1 MVWELVC
8 VNVEDNVYI
17 LWLSRMTTANKQ
29 TDTRSITLQQFQGW
43 AQFRSSPNVIKCS
56 NLVFGTV
63 NYYGWLILLFPYL
76 KYYGYYV

>member
-17 LWLSRMTTANKQ
+17 LCLSRMKTANKQ
-29 TDTRSITLQQFQGW
+29 IDTRSITLQQLFQGW

-56 NLVFGTV
+56 NLVLGTA
-63 NYYGWLILLFPYL
+63 N
-76 KYYGYYV
+76 